1 MNRYGGFTL
10 GDKNSRDYGLIMTAP
25 PPIVLAER
33 DVVTAGVAGLSG
45 DLVYDNGRFRN
56 VTVPYSCAIFPE
68 DGRTLRET
76 VMGAVALLQPCAGY
90 RRLVNTFHPEVY
102 RMARVAS
109 EISVESIVEQAGR
122 FTVTFDCKPQR
133 FLAAGEIPVKVSDS
147 GVLHNPTGFA
157 SKPLISVFALYG
169 GTLTVGDTEI
179 VIKPFPFP
187 IILDS
192 EIQQAYH
199 RNDPSGIKYV
209 NDYVTAPV
217 FPELQPGETEIRW
230 EGQENAGIMITPRW
244 WTL

>member
-1 MNRYGGFTL
+1 MNGINGFSL
-10 GDKNSRDYGLIMTAP
+10 GNLDSRDYGIIMTAP
-25 PPIVLAER
+25 PPVVLAER
-33 DVVTAGVAGLSG
+33 DVMTTGVAGLSG
-45 DLVYDNGRFRN
+45 DLVYDNGRYRN
-56 VTVPYSCAIFPE
+56 VSIPYTCAILPE
-68 DGRTLRET
+68 EDQSLREA
-76 VMGAVALLQPCAGY
+76 VMGAVALLQSSSGY
-90 RRLVNTFHPEVY
+90 QKLVNTYHPETC
-102 RMARVAS
+102 RIARVAS
-109 EISVESIVEQAGR
+109 EISVESIVEQVGR

-133 FLAAGEIPVKVSDS
+133 FLAAGEIPVEVSDS

-230 EGQENAGIMITPRW
+230 EGQEDAGIMITPRW